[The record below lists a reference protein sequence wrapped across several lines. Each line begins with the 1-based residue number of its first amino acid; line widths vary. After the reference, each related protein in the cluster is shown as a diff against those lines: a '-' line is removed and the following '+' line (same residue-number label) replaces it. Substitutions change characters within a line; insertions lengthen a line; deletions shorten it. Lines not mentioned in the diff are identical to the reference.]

1 MSSYS
6 ELLQDVEWGYNRD
19 HEPLPQI
26 NLCMLTGVTSRLPI
40 YQVLYSGSLKDVSTL
55 TTTLAKMDAI
65 ADGRPLLA
73 VMDKGFFSTRN
84 LNAMLRHTPTIP
96 FLIAVPFTTGF
107 ATRMV
112 ASERK
117 DINRL
122 QHTLVLGEDS
132 LRAVTK
138 ERAWNAQHSL
148 YTHVYYHALKA
159 VTRREELYAQV
170 TELKE
175 RAEADPASAKAD
187 ATAQKYLIVRKSA
200 HTSSGYTVNIRE
212 EVVAKELNTAG
223 WLVIVSTQI
232 TDAKAA
238 LTIYRNKDI
247 VEKGFLRL
255 KVNLNLGRLRVHSDD
270 RMQNKVFIGF
280 IALILL
286 SHLHN
291 VMLDQ
296 NLYKQITLKKL
307 LLTLAKLRV
316 QHIHGHRILFPS
328 TKEQK
333 AIYKAFGVKE
343 PM

>member
-1 MSSYS
+1 M
-6 ELLQDVEWGYNRD
+6 
-19 HEPLPQI
+19 
-26 NLCMLTGVTSRLPI
+26 
-40 YQVLYSGSLKDVSTL
+40 
-55 TTTLAKMDAI
+55 
-65 ADGRPLLA
+65 
-73 VMDKGFFSTRN
+73 
-84 LNAMLRHTPTIP
+84 
-96 FLIAVPFTTGF
+96 
-107 ATRMV
+107 
-112 ASERK
+112 
-117 DINRL
+117 
-122 QHTLVLGEDS
+122 
-132 LRAVTK
+132 
-138 ERAWNAQHSL
+138 
-148 YTHVYYHALKA
+148 
-159 VTRREELYAQV
+159 
-170 TELKE
+170 
-175 RAEADPASAKAD
+175 
-187 ATAQKYLIVRKSA
+187 
-200 HTSSGYTVNIRE
+200 
-212 EVVAKELNTAG
+212 VAKELNTAG
-223 WLVIVSTQI
+223 WLVIVSNQI

-296 NLYKQITLKKL
+296 NLYKQMTLKKL

-316 QHIHGHRILFPS
+316 QHIHGHRILFPL

>member
-1 MSSYS
+1 M
-6 ELLQDVEWGYNRD
+6 
-19 HEPLPQI
+19 
-26 NLCMLTGVTSRLPI
+26 
-40 YQVLYSGSLKDVSTL
+40 
-55 TTTLAKMDAI
+55 
-65 ADGRPLLA
+65 
-73 VMDKGFFSTRN
+73 
-84 LNAMLRHTPTIP
+84 
-96 FLIAVPFTTGF
+96 
-107 ATRMV
+107 
-112 ASERK
+112 
-117 DINRL
+117 
-122 QHTLVLGEDS
+122 
-132 LRAVTK
+132 
-138 ERAWNAQHSL
+138 
-148 YTHVYYHALKA
+148 
-159 VTRREELYAQV
+159 
-170 TELKE
+170 
-175 RAEADPASAKAD
+175 
-187 ATAQKYLIVRKSA
+187 
-200 HTSSGYTVNIRE
+200 
-212 EVVAKELNTAG
+212 VAKELNTAG
-223 WLVIVSTQI
+223 WLVIVSNQI

-296 NLYKQITLKKL
+296 NLYKQMTLKKL